1 VPTLDDLAAQLATS
15 DEWEEERATA
25 HALASEI
32 ATNPPSSLTEA
43 AGEWKEPYLHLRL
56 VHRDGTVIR
65 VTHGDG
71 YTAVVGGGVNYQ
83 GYLDTAYTIDVM
95 VGAVRGRITYVR
107 HTRFGQEVADYFEV
121 VGREGQRL
129 GYGKGIAGVL
139 PFLFKAIPLLPEAVA
154 RKRISFDGTP
164 AITDMP

>member
-15 DEWEEERATA
+15 HGWDDEHSVVDAVAT
-25 HALASEI
+25 EI
-32 ATNPPSSLTEA
+32 ATAPPLCLTEA
-43 AGEWKEPYLHLRL
+43 TGEWKEPYLHLEL
-56 VHRDGTVIR
+56 IHRDGTVIKL
-65 VTHGDG
+65 THGDG

-83 GYLDTAYTIDVM
+83 GYLDTACAIDVM
-95 VGAVRGRITYVR
+95 IGAVRGQLTYVL
-107 HTRFGQEVADYFEV
+107 HTRYGQTVADYFEV

-139 PFLFKAIPLLPEAVA
+139 PFLLKAIPLLPESVG

-164 AITDMP
+164 AITVTP